1 MAMNQDCVPQSCI
14 RTADYGRIEG
24 RCYRLVEPASL
35 FRSRERSR
43 GPADSSEPRKTR
55 GQWRNEL
62 EDEPIQ
68 VQLRDCK
75 TTPPDKKRG
84 YEVLV
89 VPKDR
94 NAIITSSPW

>member
-1 MAMNQDCVPQSCI
+1 MAMNQDCAPQYCI
-14 RTADYGRIEG
+14 QTAGYGRIEG
-24 RCYRLVEPASL
+24 RCYRLVNRLLYFIVE
-35 FRSRERSR
+35 REVEDLL
-43 GPADSSEPRKTR
+43 DSSEPRKTR
-55 GQWRNEL
+55 GRWRKEL
-62 EDEPIQ
+62 DDEPIEE
-68 VQLRDCK
+68 QLRDCK